1 MRKLLVLLESGLLFV
16 GLCVG
21 LAAWQQQRALEQ
33 PLQLTEERLLDVS
46 SGSTPGGMLARLEQE
61 KVLHGAFWLRLY
73 WRFNLPG
80 QALHSGEYRL
90 LPGMKGADLL
100 ELWREGEVVQYS
112 LTLVEGWSFRQVRE
126 ALARQGKLEQT
137 LAGLSDGEIMQ
148 RLGKPDEVAEGR
160 FFPDTYRYTRG
171 MRDIDILRKAYQRM
185 QTILAKEWDGRSQ
198 DLPYRD
204 AYQALIMAS
213 LVEKETGVPEERSQ
227 IAGVFVRRLQR
238 GMLLQTD
245 PTVIYGMGERYNG
258 KITRATCANRPLT
271 IPMWCR
277 ACRRP
282 RSPWPGA
289 RRFAPRCIR
298 PRVRPCIS
306 WRAAMAAM
314 CSPAAWTNT
323 TRRSAS
329 IS

>member
-61 KVLHGAFWLRLY
+61 EVLHGAFWLRLY

-90 LPGMKGADLL
+90 LPGMTGADLL

-137 LAGLSDGEIMQ
+137 LAGLSDG
-148 RLGKPDEVAEGR
+148 
-160 FFPDTYRYTRG
+160 
-171 MRDIDILRKAYQRM
+171 
-185 QTILAKEWDGRSQ
+185 
-198 DLPYRD
+198 
-204 AYQALIMAS
+204 ALHF
-213 LVEKETGVPEERSQ
+213 VP
-227 IAGVFVRRLQR
+227 
-238 GMLLQTD
+238 M
-245 PTVIYGMGERYNG
+245 
-258 KITRATCANRPLT
+258 
-271 IPMWCR
+271 
-277 ACRRP
+277 
-282 RSPWPGA
+282 
-289 RRFAPRCIR
+289 
-298 PRVRPCIS
+298 
-306 WRAAMAAM
+306 
-314 CSPAAWTNT
+314 
-323 TRRSAS
+323 SALKGDNVVNKS
-329 IS
+329 

>member
-46 SGSTPGGMLARLEQE
+46 RAPRRAACSRVWSRKRCSMARSGCASTGVSTCRAR
-61 KVLHGAFWLRLY
+61 
-73 WRFNLPG
+73 P
-80 QALHSGEYRL
+80 LHSGEYRL
-90 LPGMKGADLL
+90 LPGMTGADLL

-213 LVEKETGVPEERSQ
+213 LVERKPACRKS
-227 IAGVFVRRLQR
+227 VRR
-238 GMLLQTD
+238 
-245 PTVIYGMGERYNG
+245 
-258 KITRATCANRPLT
+258 
-271 IPMWCR
+271 
-277 ACRRP
+277 
-282 RSPWPGA
+282 
-289 RRFAPRCIR
+289 
-298 PRVRPCIS
+298 
-306 WRAAMAAM
+306 
-314 CSPAAWTNT
+314 SPASSSAACSAACCCRPI
-323 TRRSAS
+323 RR
-329 IS
+329 

>member
-21 LAAWQQQRALEQ
+21 LAAWQQHRALEQ

-61 KVLHGAFWLRLY
+61 EVLHGAFWLRLY

-90 LPGMKGADLL
+90 LPGMTGADLL

-160 FFPDTYRYTRG
+160 FFPIPTATPVACATSTYCAR
-171 MRDIDILRKAYQRM
+171 
-185 QTILAKEWDGRSQ
+185 
-198 DLPYRD
+198 
-204 AYQALIMAS
+204 
-213 LVEKETGVPEERSQ
+213 
-227 IAGVFVRRLQR
+227 
-238 GMLLQTD
+238 
-245 PTVIYGMGERYNG
+245 PTS
-258 KITRATCANRPLT
+258 
-271 IPMWCR
+271 
-277 ACRRP
+277 ACRPSSP
-282 RSPWPGA
+282 RNG
-289 RRFAPRCIR
+289 
-298 PRVRPCIS
+298 
-306 WRAAMAAM
+306 MAAART
-314 CSPAAWTNT
+314 CLIATP
-323 TRRSAS
+323 TRR
-329 IS
+329 

>member
-1 MRKLLVLLESGLLFV
+1 M
-16 GLCVG
+16 
-21 LAAWQQQRALEQ
+21 
-33 PLQLTEERLLDVS
+33 T
-46 SGSTPGGMLARLEQE
+46 
-61 KVLHGAFWLRLY
+61 
-73 WRFNLPG
+73 
-80 QALHSGEYRL
+80 
-90 LPGMKGADLL
+90 GADLL

-213 LVEKETGVPEERSQ
+213 LVERKPACRKS
-227 IAGVFVRRLQR
+227 VRR
-238 GMLLQTD
+238 
-245 PTVIYGMGERYNG
+245 
-258 KITRATCANRPLT
+258 
-271 IPMWCR
+271 
-277 ACRRP
+277 
-282 RSPWPGA
+282 
-289 RRFAPRCIR
+289 
-298 PRVRPCIS
+298 
-306 WRAAMAAM
+306 
-314 CSPAAWTNT
+314 SPASSSAACSAACCCRPI
-323 TRRSAS
+323 RR
-329 IS
+329 

>member
-61 KVLHGAFWLRLY
+61 EVLHGAFWLRLY

-245 PTVIYGMGERYNG
+245 PTVI
-258 KITRATCANRPLT
+258 
-271 IPMWCR
+271 
-277 ACRRP
+277 
-282 RSPWPGA
+282 
-289 RRFAPRCIR
+289 
-298 PRVRPCIS
+298 
-306 WRAAMAAM
+306 
-314 CSPAAWTNT
+314 
-323 TRRSAS
+323 
-329 IS
+329 